1 MISLSLFIMFH
12 TDIPVIGNLWL
23 CGNWMVLG
31 VLSCMLLIHLD
42 RRWRARLPDTFQSLV
57 MRFLACVTLGPVI
70 FVELFAISMSL
81 WPAALQGNGLDTM
94 LWFKMWVLSIMQVG
108 TWAMLYFLIES
119 RILRAQ
125 AQRTA
130 AEAREQWTQ
139 MALQT
144 LHQQLHPHFLFNAIN
159 SISNVVDENPE
170 RAQVLLYD
178 LSTLLRDA
186 LEGHRLDL
194 VPMQRE
200 LELLHTYL
208 NLEEARWEDKLC
220 VQLSVEPETRST
232 LVPWM
237 AVQTLVENAIKHAH
251 RTDKDA
257 RHVTIRIWREEHE
270 VHVHIVNEGDLHT
283 SHAPGTGVG
292 LSNLRARLE
301 RLYPKGASLH
311 VEQRESRV
319 HAMLTLPTEH
329 YP

>member
-1 MISLSLFIMFH
+1 MIWWATTLWVWSMISLSLFIMFH

-144 LHQQLHPHFLFNAIN
+144 LHQQLHPHFLFPPPTPPHSTSMYGKQN
-159 SISNVVDENPE
+159 SPDHFKRPNSPQSQQPNDP
-170 RAQVLLYD
+170 
-178 LSTLLRDA
+178 
-186 LEGHRLDL
+186 
-194 VPMQRE
+194 
-200 LELLHTYL
+200 
-208 NLEEARWEDKLC
+208 
-220 VQLSVEPETRST
+220 
-232 LVPWM
+232 
-237 AVQTLVENAIKHAH
+237 
-251 RTDKDA
+251 
-257 RHVTIRIWREEHE
+257 
-270 VHVHIVNEGDLHT
+270 
-283 SHAPGTGVG
+283 
-292 LSNLRARLE
+292 
-301 RLYPKGASLH
+301 SLH
-311 VEQRESRV
+311 
-319 HAMLTLPTEH
+319 
-329 YP
+329 